1 MWEKFEPAVSIANAR
16 VDWPR
21 RINESP
27 SVRMVMWM
35 YGGRMRGGRKMWER
49 SVSMKE
55 AVCAIVYA
63 EPLLERRKE
72 ETCAEC
78 VLVRDVV

>member
-1 MWEKFEPAVSIANAR
+1 
-16 VDWPR
+16 
-21 RINESP
+21 
-27 SVRMVMWM
+27 
-35 YGGRMRGGRKMWER
+35 
-49 SVSMKE
+49 MKE